1 MKKLIFAV
9 LSFIL
14 VACSN
19 QSIEDGLDDLNARLV
34 ELEQEIVAFDAQ
46 SLLSDI
52 SEIADQVAAFEA
64 QNEENQATIADV
76 MATLDSLNL
85 QLAEINEAIEAAGT
99 MEQIQAIKVKLQEVN
114 EGIALLVFASDYD
127 LDGIINGLDQCPNT
141 PITEISLIDTN
152 GCGPSEI
159 D

>member
-46 SLLSDI
+46 SLLCFSRKI
-52 SEIADQVAAFEA
+52 K
-64 QNEENQATIADV
+64 
-76 MATLDSLNL
+76 
-85 QLAEINEAIEAAGT
+85 IE
-99 MEQIQAIKVKLQEVN
+99 
-114 EGIALLVFASDYD
+114 
-127 LDGIINGLDQCPNT
+127 
-141 PITEISLIDTN
+141 
-152 GCGPSEI
+152 
-159 D
+159 

>member
-34 ELEQEIVAFDAQ
+34 ELEQEIVTLDVD
-46 SLLSDI
+46 SLLNDI
-52 SEIADQVAAFEA
+52 SEISTAVAAFEA
-64 QNEENQATIADV
+64 QNEENLAAIAEIK
-76 MATLDSLNL
+76 ATLDSLNL
-85 QLAEINEAIEAAGT
+85 KLAEINEELQAAAT
-99 MEQIQAIKVKLQEVN
+99 MEQIQAIKVKLQDIN

-141 PITEISLIDTN
+141 PITEISQIDAN
-152 GCGPSEI
+152 GCGPSETN
-159 D
+159 

>member
-34 ELEQEIVAFDAQ
+34 ELEQEIVSLDVD
-46 SLLSDI
+46 SLLNDI
-52 SEIADQVAAFEA
+52 SEISAAVAAFEA
-64 QNEENQATIADV
+64 QNEENLAAIAEIK
-76 MATLDSLNL
+76 ATLDSLNL
-85 QLAEINEAIEAAGT
+85 KLAEINEELQAAAT
-99 MEQIQAIKVKLQEVN
+99 MEQIQAIKVKLQDIN

-141 PITEISLIDTN
+141 PITEISQIDAN
-152 GCGPSEI
+152 GCGPSETN
-159 D
+159 

>member
-34 ELEQEIVAFDAQ
+34 ELEQEIVTLDVD
-46 SLLSDI
+46 SLLNDI
-52 SEIADQVAAFEA
+52 SEISAAVAAFEA
-64 QNEENQATIADV
+64 QNEENLAAIAEIK
-76 MATLDSLNL
+76 ATLDSLNL
-85 QLAEINEAIEAAGT
+85 KLAEINEELQAAAT
-99 MEQIQAIKVKLQEVN
+99 MEQIQAIKVKLQDIN

-141 PITEISLIDTN
+141 PITEISQIDAN
-152 GCGPSEI
+152 GCGPSETN
-159 D
+159 

>member
-34 ELEQEIVAFDAQ
+34 ELEQEIVTLDVD
-46 SLLSDI
+46 SLLNDI
-52 SEIADQVAAFEA
+52 SEISTAVAAFEA
-64 QNEENQATIADV
+64 QNEENLAAIAEIK
-76 MATLDSLNL
+76 ATLDSLNL
-85 QLAEINEAIEAAGT
+85 KLAEINEELQAAAT
-99 MEQIQAIKVKLQEVN
+99 MEQIQAIKVKLQDIN

-141 PITEISLIDTN
+141 PITEISQIDAN
-152 GCGPSEI
+152 GCGPSET

>member
-1 MKKLIFAV
+1 MEKLIFAV

-34 ELEQEIVAFDAQ
+34 ELEQEIVTLDVD
-46 SLLSDI
+46 SLLNDI
-52 SEIADQVAAFEA
+52 SEISAAVAAFEA
-64 QNEENQATIADV
+64 QNEENLAAIAEIK
-76 MATLDSLNL
+76 ATLDSLNL
-85 QLAEINEAIEAAGT
+85 KLAEINEELQAAAT
-99 MEQIQAIKVKLQEVN
+99 MEQIQAIKVKLQDIN

-141 PITEISLIDTN
+141 PITEISQIDAN
-152 GCGPSEI
+152 GCGPSETN
-159 D
+159 

>member
-34 ELEQEIVAFDAQ
+34 ELEQEIVTLDVD
-46 SLLSDI
+46 SLLNDI
-52 SEIADQVAAFEA
+52 SEISAAVAAFEA
-64 QNEENQATIADV
+64 QNEENLAAIAEIK
-76 MATLDSLNL
+76 ATLDSLNL
-85 QLAEINEAIEAAGT
+85 KLAEINEELQAAAT
-99 MEQIQAIKVKLQEVN
+99 MEQIQAIKVKLQDIN

-141 PITEISLIDTN
+141 PITEISQIDAN
-152 GCGPSEI
+152 GCGPSET